1 MTDIFISLAK
11 AAILVGLNQPN
22 TFDLENTLR
31 TYPVLNKSAAVFVT
45 LTTDSHKKLRGC
57 IGSLQAYQ
65 PLYKDI
71 ITNAQAAALRDPRF
85 TPLTIEE
92 FKNVKIEVSVLSKPK
107 TIIYTDVKDL
117 KNKII
122 PLKDGIILKYQDK
135 QATYLPQVWKDLPH
149 FNTFFSSLCKKAN
162 LESNCLSLHP
172 EISRY
177 YVTKYKEKWCP
188 TLQEKLQYEVYFIHK
203 NV

>member
-177 YVTKYKEKWCP
+177 YVTKYKEK
-188 TLQEKLQYEVYFIHK
+188 
-203 NV
+203 